1 MKNQKGITLVAL
13 VITVIVLLILAGTA
27 ITIAING
34 GDIFGK
40 ATDARTQWNNSVE
53 RENAAL
59 TESMD
64 KLNEAYNTYILG
76 Q

>member
-40 ATDARTQWNNSVE
+40 ANDARTQWNNAIE
-53 RENAAL
+53 RENSSL
-59 TESMD
+59 TENLTEFNYYFDMYG
-64 KLNEAYNTYILG
+64 N
-76 Q
+76 